1 MSVAGA
7 AISAGVRSVNSTD
20 AMWLA
25 KSDSLERVACG
36 GVIALVLLS
45 PFEALRPL
53 LRIPGQSFSTVEA
66 ALLCVVAACAV
77 AVVVSRQ
84 WPRVPLTD
92 ALPWAAL
99 VCAAVISASVAPA
112 FKSNAVHMAV
122 RLAIVFVV
130 WGITVVGT
138 RTKVGRT
145 RVACAALVSGTF
157 VSALVIADFAGVPVV
172 SHAMRVFRTGVA
184 VVGAQVRASGPFQY
198 PTIAAMYLE
207 MTFALGLGL
216 LAASS
221 DRPRVQNVLV
231 VALAVVAEAIILTFT
246 RAALITLALSLLM
259 VAGLVWRRGGFNR
272 AVVSIALL
280 TVLIGA
286 ELLSSRS
293 AEMLVLRMTTEGQ
306 GRWFS
311 AIIRTPSSV
320 TLDTRQPIRVPLTI
334 TNTGRATWDSSAAE
348 PIRLSYHWIA
358 EDSDD
363 VIAWEG
369 TRTLFDT
376 PVRPGRTVSVVAT
389 VGGPGRPGRFRL
401 MWDLEQKGRLW
412 FSTEPDAVPVF
423 AEGTVTGPPTSMQNY
438 RGPIRI
444 PRTDVRP
451 GRLVLWSAAMRMW
464 FERPLFGVGPDNFR
478 LLYGRYISLRS
489 ADPRIHSNNMY
500 VEVLAGTGLVGFG
513 AFLWLGIR
521 SARAM
526 LHAARAH
533 ALGYGI
539 AAACLAC
546 ALHGLVD
553 SFLSFTGTYIL
564 IAVVFGLASASSQ
577 DDERHAHRV

>member
-7 AISAGVRSVNSTD
+7 AISAEVPSVKSTD
-20 AMWLA
+20 ATWLA
-25 KSDSLERVACG
+25 KSDALERVARG
-36 GVIALVLLS
+36 GVIALVLLC

-66 ALLCVVAACAV
+66 ALLCVFAACAG
-77 AVVVSRQ
+77 VVVVARR
-84 WPRVPLTD
+84 WPRVALAD

-99 VCAAVISASVAPA
+99 VCAAIVSASVAPA

-122 RLAIVFVV
+122 RLAIAAVV
-130 WGITVVGT
+130 WGITVVGA
-138 RTKVGRT
+138 RSEAGRT
-145 RVACAALVSGTF
+145 RVAFAALVSGTF
-157 VSALVIADFAGVPVV
+157 ISALVIADFAGVPVV
-172 SHAMRVFRTGVA
+172 SHALRYFRTGVA

-207 MTFALGLGL
+207 MAFALGLGL
-216 LAASS
+216 LAAST
-221 DRPRVQNVLV
+221 DRPRVQKALVL
-231 VALAVVAEAIILTFT
+231 ALAVVAEALILTFT
-246 RAALITLALSLLM
+246 RAALITMALSLLL
-259 VAGLVWRRGGFNR
+259 VAGLVWRGGGFNR
-272 AVVSIALL
+272 AVVSIGLL
-280 TVLIGA
+280 TVLIAA

-311 AIIRTPSSV
+311 AVIRTPSRV
-320 TLDTRQPIRVPLTI
+320 TLDSRQPIRVPLTI
-334 TNTGRATWDSSAAE
+334 TNTGRATWDSNAAE

-358 EDSDD
+358 EDSDE

-369 TRTLFDT
+369 TRTLFNE
-376 PVRPGRTVSVVAT
+376 PVRPGQTVSVAANL
-389 VGGPGRPGRFRL
+389 GGPGRPGRFRL

-423 AEGTVTGPPTSMQNY
+423 AEGTVTGPVVSMQNY
-438 RGPIRI
+438 RGPMSI
-444 PRTDVRP
+444 PRTEVRP

-464 FERPLFGVGPDNFR
+464 SERPLFGVGPDNFR
-478 LLYGRYISLRS
+478 LLYGRYATLRT

-500 VEVLAGTGLVGFG
+500 VEVLAGTGLVGF
-513 AFLWLGIR
+513 ASFLWLGLR

-526 LHAARAH
+526 LHAARTH

-546 ALHGLVD
+546 AVHGLVD

-564 IAVVFGLASASSQ
+564 IAVVFGLASASTQ
-577 DDERHAHRV
+577 DDEGHAHRV